1 MSGTT
6 PDSVNYP
13 TVGYGLAVAL
23 DEGTGTYNWATLTE
37 SGTGDPVRMLA
48 QGEDA
53 NIDIKLEPKGTGTVR
68 FDLGSVGTLS
78 VGVDKVNY
86 TIIAGGLTGAP
97 VTYTATGEANTDIR
111 FVLPGRGLVN
121 VPRLAIGNNTTG
133 AATASPRVFTLTAA
147 PGLTGAGGQAFR
159 VGGNVFGTNLSASL
173 SGYYVFSA
181 DTDNVTFSNTSNGL
195 TLNYRGHSLASG
207 WSGGRTTDLSFL
219 SLAAAGTAGT
229 GSFLVSGGS
238 EVRTSASMGGT
249 PGAERGSV
257 FARNEIAQI
266 QNGSGPHVNEVVAD
280 EFNVSI
286 ESQAQALWKE
296 GVKVVYYNQ
305 DARRG
310 LQMDFAYSVGMQ
322 AAGRK
327 PGPLIAYALG
337 GVSGWW
343 PLKETSHVMEGIT
356 EGGIVGGPEPAIGAG
371 IDFSNLTR
379 IRESAFKSIGFKVD
393 GSGNLGATVASGGT
407 LQTSGSV
414 VAKTA
419 AVSAIEVLDGGVYGG
434 AITITVPGGATAA
447 VNVWGIVA
455 SFSIGANGS
464 GYVVGDTFE
473 VSGGTTTGKA
483 TFTGSISG
491 NVLTVTAVSS
501 GTITNRSV
509 LVGDNIVIGTRI
521 IALGTGAGGTGTYIV
536 DTSQVAAS
544 ATIEAAGPAVGVVTR
559 VNGTGGVLGFLITN
573 PGRYTALP
581 SSPASTLATSGI
593 GTGFTFSPVYT
604 ILSVNVTGGGGGY
617 GEFLP
622 PVPTTSATIGVY
634 RPASFKVSMTATQ
647 GALSL
652 NPGGGLNIAAADL
665 TNAVDDAAAA
675 AAGVPVG
682 RLYRNG
688 SILMV
693 RVT

>member
-1 MSGTT
+1 MAFVLKDRVRETT
-6 PDSVNYP
+6 S
-13 TVGYGLAVAL
+13 T
-23 DEGTGTYNWATLTE
+23 
-37 SGTGDPVRMLA
+37 SGTGAIVVSGVVSGGYQTFNSVLSNGDTTLCLVRNNAGQWQTFL
-48 QGEDA
+48 
-53 NIDIKLEPKGTGTVR
+53 GTWNSATQSMARTTVY
-68 FDLGSVGTLS
+68 DGSSGS
-78 VGVDKVNY
+78 GV
-86 TIIAGGLTGAP
+86 
-97 VTYTATGEANTDIR
+97 
-111 FVLPGRGLVN
+111 LVN
-121 VPRLAIGNNTTG
+121 FSGEQQEIWINYPAQHYENPWFERVYIGASPFALSTPARLRIQSAEAITDSGSNVRVSANLFG
-133 AATASPRVFTLTAA
+133 SLTASKEGFWLFT
-147 PGLTGAGGQAFR
+147 
-159 VGGNVFGTNLSASL
+159 
-173 SGYYVFSA
+173 A
-181 DTDNVTFSNTSNGL
+181 DTDNTTFSNTNHGL
-195 TLNYRGHSLASG
+195 TLNYRGHALSSG
-207 WSGGRTTDLSFL
+207 WSGGRTTDFSFL
-219 SLAAAGTAGT
+219 NVAAAGTAGA
-229 GSFLVSGGS
+229 SAYHVSGGS
-238 EVRTSASMGGT
+238 EVRVSADAGGT
-249 PGAERGSV
+249 PGAERGKV
-257 FARNEIAQI
+257 FARNEIAQV
-266 QNGSGPHVNEVVAD
+266 QNGAGAHQVEVFSD
-280 EFNVSI
+280 EFDVGV
-286 ESQAQALWKE
+286 EAETRVLWK
-296 GVKVVYYNQ
+296 GGTKVVYLST
-305 DARRG
+305 DAVRG
-310 LQMDFAYSVGMQ
+310 LQQDFAIGIGSQ
-322 AAGRK
+322 ASGK
-327 PGPLIAYALG
+327 SPGPLIAYALG

-419 AVSAIEVLDGGVYGG
+419 AVSAIEVLDGGLYGG

-447 VNVWGIVA
+447 VDVWGIVA
-455 SFSIGANGS
+455 SFSIGANGAD
-464 GYVVGDTFE
+464 YVVGDTFE

-491 NVLTVTAVSS
+491 NVLTVTAVAS

-559 VNGTGGVLGFLITN
+559 VNGTGGVLGFRITN

-581 SSPASTLATSGI
+581 SSPVSTSATSGS

-604 ILSVNVTGGGGGY
+604 ILSVNVTGGGSGY

-622 PVPTTSATIGVY
+622 PVPTTSATVGVY
-634 RPASFKVSMTATQ
+634 RAASFKVTMTATQ

-652 NPGGGLNIAAADL
+652 NPGAGLNIAAADL
-665 TNAVDDAAAA
+665 TNAADDVAAA

-688 SILMV
+688 SVLMV
-693 RVT
+693 RVS